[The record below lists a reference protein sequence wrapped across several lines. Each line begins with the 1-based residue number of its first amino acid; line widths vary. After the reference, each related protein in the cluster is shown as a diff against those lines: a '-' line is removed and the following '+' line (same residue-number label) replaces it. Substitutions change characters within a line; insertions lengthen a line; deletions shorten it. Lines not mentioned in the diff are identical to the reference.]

1 MIVPHNDR
9 EGQVHAVKVAYSVQ
23 GVAKSVRV
31 LELSGLPEGGGDIS
45 DWLDQ
50 GHTAQEL
57 MELARNAPEWETP
70 EKQEAPQ
77 GVLRFQSAA
86 DIARET
92 PQDTQWIVRP
102 IVPSEAIV
110 EVSGKVKV
118 AGKTTFLMA
127 MSRKVLGG
135 LDFMGEPTRQT
146 PVVYLTEQPRSS
158 LREALRRADLLDRE
172 DFRILRYSDTIGT
185 PWPRVVEAA
194 AKECKRVGAKL
205 LVVDTLPQFAGIR
218 DDEENSTGAAL
229 EALEPIQAVVAMGT
243 AVVVIR
249 HDGKADR
256 NVGDSARGASQW
268 SGVPDIIIS
277 VRRGE
282 GNSSPTVR
290 VLHTISRLD
299 ETPDKLVIDLQGGEY
314 VSLGT
319 ETRVAILVAKEA
331 LLSGAPISEESAV
344 DANKLIEEADG
355 VKPTVG
361 NQAISELVQEGK
373 LLRRGAGK
381 RGDARRYWN
390 PESIHPLIG
399 NTVPNELNIGGTT
412 SAGRA
417 DQPSGGDSNTPAL
430 IDSFATTT
438 LYTDESINDAVEEG
452 EI

>member
-1 MIVPHNDR
+1 
-9 EGQVHAVKVAYSVQ
+9 
-23 GVAKSVRV
+23 
-31 LELSGLPEGGGDIS
+31 
-45 DWLDQ
+45 
-50 GHTAQEL
+50 
-57 MELARNAPEWETP
+57 MELARNAPEWEPP

-243 AVVVIR
+243 AVVVVR

-290 VLHTISRLD
+290 VLHTLSRFD

-331 LLSGAPISEESAV
+331 LLSGAPISEESSV

-355 VKPTVG
+355 VKSTVG

-412 SAGRA
+412 SAERA

-430 IDSFATTT
+430 IDPFATTT